1 MCAKAEDGTH
11 TLMKSDEAVETEND
25 RRYALL
31 LAFRR
36 VRDLNLGDVVAMDM
50 YDRFSLCSLCQIVM
64 SFAVRYSKRDVVW
77 IKLAY
82 WSDDVQIA
90 SKNDS

>member
-1 MCAKAEDGTH
+1 
-11 TLMKSDEAVETEND
+11 
-25 RRYALL
+25 
-31 LAFRR
+31 
-36 VRDLNLGDVVAMDM
+36 
-50 YDRFSLCSLCQIVM
+50 M

-82 WSDDVQIA
+82 WDDDVQIA

>member
-11 TLMKSDEAVETEND
+11 TLMKGDEGVETEND

-36 VRDLNLGDVVAMDM
+36 VKDLNFGDVVAMDM
-50 YDRFSLCSLCQIVM
+50 YHRFSLCSLC
-64 SFAVRYSKRDVVW
+64 
-77 IKLAY
+77 
-82 WSDDVQIA
+82 
-90 SKNDS
+90 

>member
-1 MCAKAEDGTH
+1 
-11 TLMKSDEAVETEND
+11 
-25 RRYALL
+25 
-31 LAFRR
+31 
-36 VRDLNLGDVVAMDM
+36 
-50 YDRFSLCSLCQIVM
+50 M

-90 SKNDS
+90 SKNDF